1 MSGYD
6 WVAMLHMHVMGQ
18 AGIIQPTR
26 TVCVGWSS
34 DFLHRIGA
42 APLHAAMTP
51 PTPRV
56 DTWSPA
62 KHPRLAHL
70 GVDLRTS
77 LDEGHQRGTARVLA
91 QCQVR
96 QFAWNHQGHQL
107 VLP

>member
-6 WVAMLHMHVMGQ
+6 WVVMLHIHVMGQ

-26 TVCVGWSS
+26 TVCVGLSS

-42 APLHAAMTP
+42 APLHVAMTL
-51 PTPRV
+51 PTRRA
-56 DTWSPA
+56 SPA

-70 GVDLRTS
+70 GVDLCTT

-91 QCQVR
+91 QSPVL
-96 QFAWNHQGHQL
+96 QFMWNHQGHQL